1 MAAISQAVAHRR
13 ARVGALTRAVRAG
26 ERPPTDLDDAKQD
39 LAYVRLA
46 EHAARVVST
55 WPAPTD
61 DQLQRVAAI
70 LRAGASPPPQPDRT
84 AVVAQRIAE
93 LDDGGDHAA

>member
-1 MAAISQAVAHRR
+1 MSRAEHVYPDDHPKVAE
-13 ARVGALTRAVRAG
+13 ARQ
-26 ERPPTDLDDAKQD
+26 DLDYA
-39 LAYVRLA
+39 VLA
-46 EHAARVVST
+46 EHAARVVAN